1 MGWFSRDA
9 PTHFPPVEGVR
20 LDGTE
25 VALPADLPADATV
38 LVVSFRDDLDA
49 LADQWARLVERLAA
63 EHDGRVA
70 VWELPVMGRAMRHL
84 GEVGTLSVRG
94 QVDDET
100 ERARTVPIYVDKKDF
115 RTALGLRGSN
125 EVTAFLVD
133 RLGAIAWTGEG
144 DIDMDEVTALEAAL
158 TDVLGRVQRL
168 DGSEVQGLDG
178 TEGRASDEP
187 LSLEP

>member
-1 MGWFSRDA
+1 MGWFSRDT

-25 VALPADLPADATV
+25 VSIPADLPADATV

-49 LADQWARLVERLAA
+49 LADQWARLVERLSAG
-63 EHDGRVA
+63 HDGRLA

-84 GEVGTLSVRG
+84 GEVGTLSLRG
-94 QVDDET
+94 QVDDEA
-100 ERARTVPIYVDKKDF
+100 ERARTIPIYVDKKDF
-115 RTALGLRGSN
+115 RKTLGLRGSN

-133 RLGAIAWTGEG
+133 RGGAIAWTGEG

-158 TDVLGRVQRL
+158 ADVLSRGPL
-168 DGSEVQGLDG
+168 PPPGDALAAE
-178 TEGRASDEP
+178 DEAVP
-187 LSLEP
+187 DDEAAGEA

>member
-9 PTHFPPVEGVR
+9 PTHFPPVQGVR

-25 VALPADLPADATV
+25 VAIPADLPADATV

-49 LADQWARLVERLAA
+49 LADQWARLVERLAEA
-63 EHDGRVA
+63 HDGRVA

-100 ERARTVPIYVDKKDF
+100 ERARTVPVYVDKKDF
-115 RTALGLRGSN
+115 RKTLGLRGSN

-133 RLGAIAWTGEG
+133 RAGAIAWTGEG

-158 TDVLGRVQRL
+158 ADVLSRDPIPRP
-168 DGSEVQGLDG
+168 DDAPAEEKA
-178 TEGRASDEP
+178 TDEA
-187 LSLEP
+187 